1 MVAVL
6 EKKVVFLALHMFF
19 VRFSCELCIWVW
31 LIWIVYFDVVN
42 FSGLSLVIALDL
54 NCDILMSFESNFEFC
69 DEVVRVWNFWLSL
82 ILSECTYMWTKLM
95 GLYPTF
101 GWLGKLRA
109 GERLKVWILISFYI
123 VLDTTIWLSW
133 DSIWRDWGFILWLLM
148 ASTWLEAYLF
158 CL

>member
-1 MVAVL
+1 
-6 EKKVVFLALHMFF
+6 MFF

-31 LIWIVYFDVVN
+31 LIRIVYFDVVN

-54 NCDILMSFESNFEFC
+54 NCNILMSFELNFEFC
-69 DEVVRVWNFWLSL
+69 DEVVWVWNFWLSL
-82 ILSECTYMWTKLM
+82 ILSECTTYMWTKLM

-109 GERLKVWILISFYI
+109 GDRLNVWILISFYI

-148 ASTWLEAYLF
+148 ASTRLEAYLF